1 MEKRNSRTHKWRKRI
16 PLMFLSLLC
25 DPQMILS
32 KCDPIFLFHTHSH
45 QRKER
50 CKLHN
55 VDLHLAQTG
64 IPTAGNRKTVHRP
77 IQSATASRG
86 QNVALWL
93 PGVGFCSLAHAPQ
106 QHVCQ
111 ESTWNKGFQD
121 TTGKEKPCMH
131 HIHIYFR
138 SFTKPSPLTEI

>member
-77 IQSATASRG
+77 VQSATASRG
-86 QNVALWL
+86 LVTAWGGFLFSCSCTSGTCVSRVYMKQRL
-93 PGVGFCSLAHAPQ
+93 PGHNRERKTMHASHP
-106 QHVCQ
+106 HLF
-111 ESTWNKGFQD
+111 SILHKA
-121 TTGKEKPCMH
+121 
-131 HIHIYFR
+131 
-138 SFTKPSPLTEI
+138 